1 MLRVLKRYLN
11 KNLVI
16 TDRCSYPLIVSGQ
29 VIGAIDSV
37 SYTGSGIS
45 VSGWANAEEVIIASP
60 DTQVKVKTGL
70 LRTDA
75 EVEHNTIS
83 NPGFHASFPSAFG
96 PITLGISYNGVHSSL
111 STHGVR
117 HVGIWKQ
124 KAALCATF
132 AQKALRSIPDVM
144 TWRFSHDEIIK
155 QQAKTRIKHRLG
167 LAISDHLKETM
178 LDADVFE
185 KTEQLV
191 PVSAGPITI
200 VLPVYNAF
208 DLLQDCLA
216 RIVVH
221 TDVPWHLVVIEDC
234 STDTAIRPWL
244 RDWVSQ
250 QNEQTPQSVTL
261 LENTENLGFIKSVN
275 RAFEYAQ
282 ELNNNV
288 VLLNSD
294 ALVPMGWA
302 TRLMAPI
309 EADETVA
316 SVTPMSNDAEIFTAP
331 LMCNRTILEPG
342 EADIID
348 QTAHSFAAGCEVAH
362 APTGVGFC
370 MGMNL
375 KYLKMLPQFDT
386 CFGRGY
392 GEEVDWCQKVR
403 LKGGIH
409 LGLPSLFVE
418 HRGGESFGSAEK
430 LKLVHANNK
439 VVSKRYPQY
448 DLDVQTFIQND
459 PMPTTRL
466 ALALAWAG
474 ARAHTKGARVP
485 IYLAHSLGG
494 GAERYLENCIE
505 TRLRQERGIDAVVV
519 LRVGGRY
526 RWNVELHMLDGVIQG
541 ATDDFSLVQGLLSP
555 LHAVHLYYSNGVGD
569 RDPVTLPTY
578 ILSLKRSEADKVT
591 VLMHDFFPLSPS
603 YTLINDNDQFHGVPV
618 IGAKDA
624 SHRTKRTNGE
634 VVTLTKW
641 REAWGKLMTQA
652 DEIEVFSNDSAR
664 HVCSA
669 YPEVSPLVKPHTLPV
684 RPAPLPKPALSAAP
698 VIGVLGN
705 IGKHKGAAVLAGM
718 GKYVGSNGLVVIG
731 NVDPVYDLGPNAT
744 IHGDFDPLDIN
755 EIAQKYGITAWFI
768 PSLWPETFSY
778 TTHECIATQL
788 PVWSFDLG
796 AQAEAITAAVDQG
809 AAGGVFPI
817 NMVSKPMAI
826 IKRIN
831 STNE

>member
-1 MLRVLKRYLN
+1 MLRVLRLYLS
-11 KNLVI
+11 KNLEI
-16 TDRCSYPLIVSGQ
+16 TDCCSYPLIVSGQ

-45 VSGWANAEEVIIASP
+45 VSGWANAEEVIIASS
-60 DTQVKVKTGL
+60 DTQIKVKTGL
-70 LRTDA
+70 LRIDA
-75 EVEHNTIS
+75 EEEHNTIP
-83 NPGFHASFPSAFG
+83 NPGFNVSFPSGFG
-96 PITLGISYNGVHSSL
+96 PITFGISYNGVHSSL
-111 STHGVR
+111 STNGV
-117 HVGIWKQ
+117 HHAGIWKQ
-124 KAALCATF
+124 KAALCVAF

-144 TWRFSHDEIIK
+144 TWRFSHDEITK
-155 QQAKTRIKHRLG
+155 QHAKTRIKHRLG
-167 LAISDHLKETM
+167 LTHVDHLRETI
-178 LDADVFE
+178 LDADVF
-185 KTEQLV
+185 KKIGQPVPALV
-191 PVSAGPITI
+191 APITI

-216 RIVVH
+216 RIVAH

-250 QNEQTPQSVTL
+250 QNEQTPKSVTL
-261 LENTENLGFIKSVN
+261 LENAENLGFIRSVN

-282 ELNNNV
+282 DFNNNV

-302 TRLMAPI
+302 TRLIAPI

-331 LMCNRTILEPG
+331 LICNRTILEPG

-348 QTAHSFAAGCEVAH
+348 QTAQSFAAGREMVH

-370 MGMNL
+370 MGMNI
-375 KYLKMLPQFDT
+375 KYLKLVPQFDT

-409 LGLPSLFVE
+409 LGLPNLFVE
-418 HRGGESFGSAEK
+418 HRGGESFGSTEK
-430 LKLVHANNK
+430 LKLVQENNK
-439 VVSKRYPQY
+439 VVSRRYPQY
-448 DLDVQTFIQND
+448 DRDVQAFIQKD

-474 ARAHTKGARVP
+474 ARAQTKGARVHVF
-485 IYLAHSLGG
+485 LAHSLGG
-494 GAERYLENCIE
+494 GAERYLENRIKTKLSPE
-505 TRLRQERGIDAVVV
+505 QGTDAVVV
-519 LRVGGRY
+519 LRIGGRY
-526 RWNVELHMLDGVIQG
+526 RWGVEVHTMDGVIQG
-541 ATDDFSLVQGLLSP
+541 MTDDFSLVQGLLSR

-569 RDPVTLPTY
+569 RDPVTLPTHL
-578 ILSLKRSEADKVT
+578 LSLKRSEADKIT
-591 VLMHDFFPLSPS
+591 VLMHDFFPLSPA
-603 YTLINDNDQFHGVPV
+603 YTLINDDDQFHGVPV

-624 SHRTKRTNGE
+624 SHRTKRPNGE

-641 REAWGKLMTQA
+641 REAWGKLMIQA

-664 HVCSA
+664 HVCAA
-669 YPEVSPLVKPHTLPV
+669 YPEVRPLVKPHTLSI
-684 RPAPLPKPALSAAP
+684 RPSPLPQPALSAP
-698 VIGVLGN
+698 HVIGVLGN

-718 GKYVGSNGLVVIG
+718 GKYVGPNGLVVIG
-731 NVDPVYDLGPNAT
+731 NVDPIYDLGPNAM

-755 EIAQKYGITAWFI
+755 RIAQKYGITAWFI

-796 AQAEAITAAVDQG
+796 AQAEAITAAVEQG

-817 NMVSKPMAI
+817 DMVSKPMAI

-831 STNE
+831 STSE